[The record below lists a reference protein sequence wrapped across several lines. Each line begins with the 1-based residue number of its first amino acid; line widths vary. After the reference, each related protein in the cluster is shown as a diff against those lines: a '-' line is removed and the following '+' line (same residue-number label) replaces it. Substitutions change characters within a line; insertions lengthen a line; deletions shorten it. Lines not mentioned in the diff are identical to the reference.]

1 MITATSWISTRP
13 GRCGGDACVRETR
26 VPVWALVERRREGRT
41 DEQILGDL
49 PDLTSEDLSVAWKYA
64 EDHGQ
69 EIERSLW
76 QNEACMVE
84 NAGSDEIRRLIL
96 RGGQLG
102 FSDDDIR
109 EAFYPALGR
118 EDLTPILRSL
128 RTG

>member
-1 MITATSWISTRP
+1 MMSTTSWVSRKP

-26 VPVWALVERRREGRT
+26 VPVWALVERRRDGRT

-49 PDLTSEDLSVAWKYA
+49 PGLTSEDLAVAWTYA
-64 EDHGQ
+64 EDHTV

-84 NAGSDEIRRLIL
+84 NAGSDEIHRLIR
-96 RGGQLG
+96 RGVQLG
-102 FSDDDIR
+102 LSDEAIR
-109 EAFYPALGR
+109 EGFYPAIGR

-128 RTG
+128 RAG

>member
-1 MITATSWISTRP
+1 MMPTTSWISTRP

-49 PDLTSEDLSVAWKYA
+49 PDITSEDLAVAWKYA

-84 NAGSDEIRRLIL
+84 NANTDEIHRLIR
-96 RGGQLG
+96 RGVQFG
-102 FSDDDIR
+102 FSDEAIR
-109 EAFYPALGR
+109 EAFYPALSR
-118 EDLTPILRSL
+118 EDLGPILQSL
-128 RTG
+128 RAG